1 MRSFEDKPAVRE
13 ATPLLLGLVG
23 PSGTGKTYSA
33 LRLATGIQR
42 VDPGEIFLI
51 DTESRRSLHYAE
63 NFKFRHVAFGAPF
76 SPLDYLAAIEHCVAK
91 GAKTIIVD
99 SMSHEHEGPG
109 GVLEMHAAETERLA
123 KIWKCREEVA
133 QMSAW
138 GKPKGERRRMINT
151 ILQIPVNFI
160 FCFRA
165 KEKLKIERG
174 KEPVNKGFEALA
186 GQEFI
191 YELLLK
197 FLLLPGA
204 KGTPTWQSE
213 MLAEKLL
220 IKIPGQFEQLFADTK
235 QLSEDIGAEL
245 ARWAQGAAASAPVAA
260 AELIK
265 RYESCSDPA
274 TYRAVGADVKAS
286 WSALSADDRKTLK
299 SLADA
304 TMARIKKAAESP
316 THDPAT
322 GEVSPTNEPGVG
334 PNGEPT

>member
-1 MRSFEDKPAVRE
+1 MTRTFEDKPATRE
-13 ATPLLLGLVG
+13 ATPLLLGIVG

-33 LRLATGIQR
+33 LRLAAGIQR
-42 VDPGEIFLI
+42 VDPGETFLI

-63 NFKFRHVAFGAPF
+63 KFRFRHVPFGAPF
-76 SPLDYLAAIEHCVAK
+76 SPLDYLAAIEHCVSK

-109 GVLEMHAAETERLA
+109 GVLEMHDAETKRLA
-123 KIWKCREEVA
+123 AAWKCSEQTA

-138 GKPKGERRRMINT
+138 GKPKAERRRMINSV
-151 ILQIPVNFI
+151 LQLPCNFI

-204 KGTPTWQSE
+204 KGAPTWSSD

-220 IKIPGQFEQLFADTK
+220 IKIPGQFEELFADPK
-235 QLSEDIGAEL
+235 QLNEDIGAEL
-245 ARWAQGAAASAPVAA
+245 ARWSAGAAAPKVATA
-260 AELIK
+260 AELTAQF
-265 RYESCSDPA
+265 ESCSDPSTHRAINA
-274 TYRAVGADVKAS
+274 TLKAS
-286 WSALSADDRKTLK
+286 WAKLSKAEKDTLKALSESTAAK
-299 SLADA
+299 
-304 TMARIKKAAESP
+304 IKKATEEPAEEPAASP
-316 THDPAT
+316 PAR
-322 GEVSPTNEPGVG
+322 EPGDG
-334 PNGEPT
+334 D

>member
-1 MRSFEDKPAVRE
+1 
-13 ATPLLLGLVG
+13 LLLGIVG

-42 VDPGEIFLI
+42 IEPGEIFLI
-51 DTESRRSLHYAE
+51 DTEARRSLHYAE

-76 SPLDYLAAIEHCVAK
+76 GPLDYLDAIDHCVKK
-91 GAKTIIVD
+91 GAKIIIVD

-123 KIWKCREEVA
+123 KAWRCSHDVA

-138 GKPKGERRRMINT
+138 NKPKSERRRMINT
-151 ILQIPVNFI
+151 ILQIPTHFI

-165 KEKLKIERG
+165 KEKMLIKKGEQ
-174 KEPVNKGFEALA
+174 PVSKGFEALA

-204 KGTPTWQSE
+204 RGTPTWQSE
-213 MLAEKLL
+213 MLAEKQLV
-220 IKIPGQFEQLFADTK
+220 KIPGQFDKLFARPE

-245 ARWAQGAAASAPVAA
+245 ARWAQGAAAVAPVGFAD
-260 AELIK
+260 LVK
-265 RYESCSDPA
+265 RYEACSDPS
-274 TYRAVGADVKAS
+274 TYRVVAADAKAS
-286 WSALSADDRKTLK
+286 WSTLSADEKKALK
-299 SLADA
+299 AKAED
-304 TMARIKKAAESP
+304 TMARIKKAAEAPRSAP
-316 THDPAT
+316 GPDGPPGDEPPHYEPPHDP
-322 GEVSPTNEPGVG
+322 GDHEPGVSAD
-334 PNGEPT
+334 GEPT